1 MAQRCF
7 TAAHTVVCS
16 KVCVTSYLG
25 VHILV
30 DGNFCMTPA
39 PTVFFRNYKE
49 HMVLYC
55 VFVCVETFADVAS
68 RQVFVAPQSARFS

>member
-1 MAQRCF
+1 
-7 TAAHTVVCS
+7 
-16 KVCVTSYLG
+16 
-25 VHILV
+25 
-30 DGNFCMTPA
+30 MTPA
-39 PTVFFRNYKE
+39 VFFGNYKE